1 MSPLFL
7 AQDPAADEFLEHDP
21 LALLIAML
29 MDQQVPV
36 EKAFSSPY
44 QLSVRLGHAPTAAE
58 LADYDPEAL
67 AALFAERPALHR
79 FPRAMAARTQELGR
93 QLVERY
99 DGDAAEVWR
108 RASTGKD
115 LIDRLSELPGF
126 GAYKAQIT
134 VALLGK
140 QFGVQPEGWRAAA
153 GRFGEEGAHYSVA
166 DIVDDA
172 SLAAVRAFYDSIV
185 DHTVPISGTR
195 EARTCSRSR
204 STRASAS

>member
-7 AQDPAADEFLEHDP
+7 ARDPAADEFLENDP

-29 MDQQVPV
+29 LDQQVPV

-44 QLSVRLGHAPTAAE
+44 QLSLRLGHAPTAAE
-58 LADYDPEAL
+58 LAGFDPEAL
-67 AALFAERPALHR
+67 AAVFAERPALHR

-99 DGDAAEVWR
+99 DGDAAAVWR
-108 RASTGKD
+108 GAATGQD
-115 LIDRLSELPGF
+115 LIDRLGELPGF

-140 QFGVQPEGWRAAA
+140 QLGVQPEGWRAAA
-153 GRFGEEGAHYSVA
+153 GRFGEDGAYFSVA
-166 DIVDDA
+166 DITDDA
-172 SLAAVRAFYDSIV
+172 SLAAVRA
-185 DHTVPISGTR
+185 HKKEMKAAGK
-195 EARTCSRSR
+195 A
-204 STRASAS
+204 AS